1 MASLILIKRGLEA
14 NLPILERGEL
24 AFATD
29 TKRLFIGVLAE
40 PTQVSDNVLISS
52 IDDFYTKTETAS
64 LVGTGLLWDS
74 QAEEFNIAFASEEEA
89 GTGSNETKVMS
100 PLRTAQAIAAQTNSI
115 LTTGQYITQTNLNNT
130 VAGLGGTGLTVTN
143 GVINIDNAFDPS
155 GNYELLRARGTLAE
169 DVGLEEVTNESKAT
183 MFNNPTFTNTVTIA
197 GDNPKLTGL
206 PIPTDSTDAA
216 NKTYVDNVA
225 SGLKGRTSALVL
237 VDFNLDATY
246 DGVPELAE
254 LEANTN
260 VAFPDVDGILSAVLN
275 VEDTRFLLIGQTNKA
290 HNGLYVLKTA
300 GVTGTSPWVL
310 RRCRECATSEAVPG
324 SYIFIQK
331 GDTYKSTAWVLEV
344 DNPLTFTIGTDDI
357 NAVQFSGTGT
367 FTDGNGLTLTGTEF
381 SIDTTVTMDLPT
393 AQTVTGVK
401 TFDETIIGAVTG
413 IQETNTEENN
423 RIMSVWVGTESEYNT
438 QTNTGANADNNTLY
452 FIEE

>member
-1 MASLILIKRGLEA
+1 
-14 NLPILERGEL
+14 
-24 AFATD
+24 
-29 TKRLFIGVLAE
+29 
-40 PTQVSDNVLISS
+40 
-52 IDDFYTKTETAS
+52 
-64 LVGTGLLWDS
+64 
-74 QAEEFNIAFASEEEA
+74 
-89 GTGSNETKVMS
+89 MS

-300 GVTGTSPWVL
+300 GVDGTSP
-310 RRCRECATSEAVPG
+310 
-324 SYIFIQK
+324 
-331 GDTYKSTAWVLEV
+331 
-344 DNPLTFTIGTDDI
+344 
-357 NAVQFSGTGT
+357 
-367 FTDGNGLTLTGTEF
+367 
-381 SIDTTVTMDLPT
+381 
-393 AQTVTGVK
+393 
-401 TFDETIIGAVTG
+401 
-413 IQETNTEENN
+413 
-423 RIMSVWVGTESEYNT
+423 
-438 QTNTGANADNNTLY
+438 
-452 FIEE
+452 